1 MFCVCGLRKQVKDN
15 TVSRRHTCCS
25 SRNVGSPQKPTKHAK
40 CTEFRCTLF
49 ERFFAV
55 YDQSGFIFEKSDFFD
70 FKRENKGLELK

>member
-1 MFCVCGLRKQVKDN
+1 MYGLRKQAKGN
-15 TVSRRHTCCS
+15 TNFTGHISFS
-25 SRNVGSPQKPTKHAK
+25 SGMERTFQKPTKHAK

-49 ERFFAV
+49 ERFFGV